1 VEVSNYKHVARS
13 FSPLQAP
20 SFLSQYSGETLRS
33 AHLLTILNAMI
44 KPKTRRAEICAI
56 AFYWFGEL
64 DWFLVTQDKKIKR
77 KKHELEALRRAGLGA
92 FIFTGRAERDIDS
105 MMMLV
110 LKSFNEMQRLATQT
124 KRPFIFGI
132 SDRGSIDR
140 LD

>member
-1 VEVSNYKHVARS
+1 LTFLFDENISQLVVDALKVLGKPVAYLTDILPRGTDD
-13 FSPLQAP
+13 L
-20 SFLSQYSGETLRS
+20 TLFFR
-33 AHLLTILNAMI
+33 L
-44 KPKTRRAEICAI
+44 
-56 AFYWFGEL
+56 GEL
-64 DWFLVTQDKKIKR
+64 GWFLVTQDKKIKR

-92 FIFTGRAERDIDS
+92 FIFTGRAERNIDS

-110 LKSFNEMQRLATQT
+110 LRSFNEMQTLATET

>member
-1 VEVSNYKHVARS
+1 LTFLFDENISQLVVDALKALGKPVAYLTDILPRGTDDITL
-13 FSPLQAP
+13 FSRL
-20 SFLSQYSGETLRS
+20 
-33 AHLLTILNAMI
+33 
-44 KPKTRRAEICAI
+44 AEL
-56 AFYWFGEL
+56 G
-64 DWFLVTQDKKIKR
+64 WFLVTQDKKIKR

-110 LKSFNEMQRLATQT
+110 LRSFNEMQTLATET

>member
-1 VEVSNYKHVARS
+1 MTFLFDENISQLVVDALKALGKPVAYLTDILPRGTDDMAL
-13 FSPLQAP
+13 FSRL
-20 SFLSQYSGETLRS
+20 
-33 AHLLTILNAMI
+33 
-44 KPKTRRAEICAI
+44 
-56 AFYWFGEL
+56 GEL
-64 DWFLVTQDKKIKR
+64 GWFLVTQDKKIKR

-110 LKSFNEMQRLATQT
+110 LRSFNEIQTLATET
-124 KRPFIFGI
+124 NRPFIFGI

>member
-1 VEVSNYKHVARS
+1 MTFLFDENISQLVVDALKALGKPVAYLTDILPRGTDDITL
-13 FSPLQAP
+13 FSRL
-20 SFLSQYSGETLRS
+20 
-33 AHLLTILNAMI
+33 
-44 KPKTRRAEICAI
+44 AEL
-56 AFYWFGEL
+56 G
-64 DWFLVTQDKKIKR
+64 WFLVTQDKKIKR

-110 LKSFNEMQRLATQT
+110 LKSFNEMQTLATET